1 MKIVRY
7 SRNIKLPKKSRYIA
21 LGVFD
26 GVHLGHRKLIKLT
39 VNKAKKNKGISIV
52 VTFDPHPDRIIIP
65 ENNVFLLTTL
75 KERINLIRDL
85 EVDIFLIIKFSK
97 ILSKMSPKD
106 FIVKILVN
114 SLQVKELF
122 VGFNYK
128 FGFQGKGNVD
138 CLKEYGKIYK
148 FKTSILKP
156 EVINKTIIS
165 STIIKEYIRLGD
177 TKKAKK
183 LLGHNV
189 IISGRVISGK
199 GRGRKLLNFATAN
212 IEIPLEKILPANGVY
227 LVEINIDNQKY
238 YGLMNIG
245 IKPTFKEKNKTV
257 EVHIINFNK
266 SIYNQVVNINILQK
280 IRNEKY
286 FNHPGLLKKQ
296 IEDDILTASKI
307 IVKRNNKLD

>member
-296 IEDDILTASKI
+296 IEDDILTAHKMI
-307 IVKRNNKLD
+307 NNM